1 MDDNQIKKFANN
13 LKDLVNST
21 NVDKIEETV
30 TTYLGLFDKKDSVK
44 IHYEYFRIFNES
56 LPLSYLIS
64 KNKTKNFLN
73 CLNKL
78 EMLNIRDI
86 KKEWSSW
93 SKALIDSLESDFRE
107 YSDSNQYNDSKMSLE
122 KITERKN

>member
-44 IHYEYFRIFNES
+44 IHDEYFRIFNES

>member
-44 IHYEYFRIFNES
+44 IQDEYFKIFNES